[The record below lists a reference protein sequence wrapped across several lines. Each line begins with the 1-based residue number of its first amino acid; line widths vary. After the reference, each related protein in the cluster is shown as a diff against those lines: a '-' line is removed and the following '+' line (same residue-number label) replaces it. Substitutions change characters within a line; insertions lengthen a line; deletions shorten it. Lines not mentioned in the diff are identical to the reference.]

1 MIFSCLSSVLIIIA
15 VVCLF
20 GLTPERV
27 TDDLMQ
33 IITPNDTMRDKS
45 RNLRG
50 NKKKHRLYRTLAKM
64 KTALA
69 VTGKSKQFT
78 IVCCASLV
86 LFAAG
91 IIVSVLID
99 NIFLMPVLS
108 VAFALIPFFYTTST
122 LSYYEKNTKEEL
134 ETALSIITTS
144 YVRSGDVF
152 ADGINTKDE
161 ETEIEVKRK
170 VGMVFQNPDNQI
182 IASIVE
188 EDVAFGPENL
198 GIPPKEIK
206 KRVEDALKAVDMW
219 EFRKSTPHHLSG
231 GQKQRIAIAGIIAMQ
246 PECLVLDEPTAML
259 DPKGRAEII
268 STLHRLNRDKGITV
282 VLITH
287 YMEEAENAD
296 RVIVM
301 NDGEIIA
308 DDKPKVIF
316 SDVERLKKV
325 GLDVP
330 QTAELLY
337 NLKKNGFAVDTHALS
352 IKEAAEQIISALH
365 SEEK

>member
-1 MIFSCLSSVLIIIA
+1 MDNILEVKNVTYEYTDEEKTFAAVKNLSLNI
-15 VVCLF
+15 
-20 GLTPERV
+20 ERGSFTV
-27 TDDLMQ
+27 ILGH
-33 IITPNDTMRDKS
+33 NGSGKS
-45 RNLRG
+45 
-50 NKKKHRLYRTLAKM
+50 TLAKM
-64 KTALA
+64 LNGLNKPT
-69 VTGKSKQFT
+69 
-78 IVCCASLV
+78 
-86 LFAAG
+86 
-91 IIVSVLID
+91 
-99 NIFLMPVLS
+99 
-108 VAFALIPFFYTTST
+108 
-122 LSYYEKNTKEEL
+122 
-134 ETALSIITTS
+134 
-144 YVRSGDVF
+144 SGDVF

-198 GIPPKEIK
+198 GIPPKEIE

-352 IKEAAEQIISALH
+352 IKEAAEQIILALH

>member
-1 MIFSCLSSVLIIIA
+1 MDNILEVKNVTYEYTDEEKTFAAVKNLSLNI
-15 VVCLF
+15 
-20 GLTPERV
+20 ERGSFTV
-27 TDDLMQ
+27 ILGH
-33 IITPNDTMRDKS
+33 NGSGKS
-45 RNLRG
+45 
-50 NKKKHRLYRTLAKM
+50 TLAKM
-64 KTALA
+64 LNGLNKPT
-69 VTGKSKQFT
+69 
-78 IVCCASLV
+78 
-86 LFAAG
+86 
-91 IIVSVLID
+91 
-99 NIFLMPVLS
+99 
-108 VAFALIPFFYTTST
+108 
-122 LSYYEKNTKEEL
+122 
-134 ETALSIITTS
+134 
-144 YVRSGDVF
+144 SGDVF
-152 ADGINTKDE
+152 ADGINTKNE

-198 GIPPKEIK
+198 GIPPKEIE

-268 STLHRLNRDKGITV
+268 STLHRLNSEKGITV

>member
-1 MIFSCLSSVLIIIA
+1 MDNIIEVKNVTYEYTDEEKTFAAVKNLSLNI
-15 VVCLF
+15 
-20 GLTPERV
+20 ERGSFTV
-27 TDDLMQ
+27 ILGH
-33 IITPNDTMRDKS
+33 NGSGKS
-45 RNLRG
+45 
-50 NKKKHRLYRTLAKM
+50 TLAKM
-64 KTALA
+64 LNGLNKPT
-69 VTGKSKQFT
+69 
-78 IVCCASLV
+78 
-86 LFAAG
+86 
-91 IIVSVLID
+91 
-99 NIFLMPVLS
+99 
-108 VAFALIPFFYTTST
+108 
-122 LSYYEKNTKEEL
+122 
-134 ETALSIITTS
+134 
-144 YVRSGDVF
+144 SGDVF

-198 GIPPKEIK
+198 GIPPKEIE

-296 RVIVM
+296 RVLVM

>member
-1 MIFSCLSSVLIIIA
+1 MNGKLI
-15 VVCLF
+15 VF
-20 GLTPERV
+20 EG
-27 TDDLMQ
+27 TDGSG
-33 IITPNDTMRDKS
+33 KS
-45 RNLRG
+45 
-50 NKKKHRLYRTLAKM
+50 TLAKM
-64 KTALA
+64 LNGLNKPT
-69 VTGKSKQFT
+69 
-78 IVCCASLV
+78 
-86 LFAAG
+86 
-91 IIVSVLID
+91 
-99 NIFLMPVLS
+99 
-108 VAFALIPFFYTTST
+108 
-122 LSYYEKNTKEEL
+122 
-134 ETALSIITTS
+134 
-144 YVRSGDVF
+144 SGDVF

-161 ETEIEVKRK
+161 KTEIEVKRK

-198 GIPPKEIK
+198 GIPPKEIE

-268 STLHRLNRDKGITV
+268 STLHRLNRDMGITV

-352 IKEAAEQIISALH
+352 IKEAAEQILSALH

>member
-1 MIFSCLSSVLIIIA
+1 MDNILEVKNVTYEYTDEEKTFAAVKNLSLNI
-15 VVCLF
+15 
-20 GLTPERV
+20 ERGSFTV
-27 TDDLMQ
+27 ILGH
-33 IITPNDTMRDKS
+33 NGSGKS
-45 RNLRG
+45 
-50 NKKKHRLYRTLAKM
+50 TLAKM
-64 KTALA
+64 LNGLNKPT
-69 VTGKSKQFT
+69 
-78 IVCCASLV
+78 
-86 LFAAG
+86 
-91 IIVSVLID
+91 
-99 NIFLMPVLS
+99 
-108 VAFALIPFFYTTST
+108 
-122 LSYYEKNTKEEL
+122 
-134 ETALSIITTS
+134 
-144 YVRSGDVF
+144 SGDVF
-152 ADGINTKDE
+152 ADGINTKNE

-198 GIPPKEIK
+198 GIPPAEIE

-268 STLHRLNRDKGITV
+268 STLHRLNSEKGITV

>member
-1 MIFSCLSSVLIIIA
+1 MDNILEVKNVTYEYTDEEKTFAAVKNLSLNI
-15 VVCLF
+15 
-20 GLTPERV
+20 ERGSFTV
-27 TDDLMQ
+27 ILGH
-33 IITPNDTMRDKS
+33 NGSGKS
-45 RNLRG
+45 
-50 NKKKHRLYRTLAKM
+50 TLAKM
-64 KTALA
+64 LNGLNKPT
-69 VTGKSKQFT
+69 
-78 IVCCASLV
+78 
-86 LFAAG
+86 
-91 IIVSVLID
+91 
-99 NIFLMPVLS
+99 
-108 VAFALIPFFYTTST
+108 
-122 LSYYEKNTKEEL
+122 
-134 ETALSIITTS
+134 
-144 YVRSGDVF
+144 SGDVF

-198 GIPPKEIK
+198 GIPPKEIE

-325 GLDVP
+325 GLNVP

>member
-1 MIFSCLSSVLIIIA
+1 MDNIIEVKNVTYEYTDEEKTFAAVKNLSLNI
-15 VVCLF
+15 
-20 GLTPERV
+20 ERGSFTV
-27 TDDLMQ
+27 ILGH
-33 IITPNDTMRDKS
+33 NGSGKS
-45 RNLRG
+45 
-50 NKKKHRLYRTLAKM
+50 TLAKM
-64 KTALA
+64 LNGLNKPA
-69 VTGKSKQFT
+69 
-78 IVCCASLV
+78 
-86 LFAAG
+86 
-91 IIVSVLID
+91 
-99 NIFLMPVLS
+99 
-108 VAFALIPFFYTTST
+108 
-122 LSYYEKNTKEEL
+122 
-134 ETALSIITTS
+134 
-144 YVRSGDVF
+144 SGDVF

-198 GIPPKEIK
+198 GIPPKEIE

>member
-1 MIFSCLSSVLIIIA
+1 MDNILEVKNVTYEYTDEEKTFAAVKNLSLNI
-15 VVCLF
+15 
-20 GLTPERV
+20 ERGSFTV
-27 TDDLMQ
+27 ILGH
-33 IITPNDTMRDKS
+33 NGSGKS
-45 RNLRG
+45 
-50 NKKKHRLYRTLAKM
+50 TLAKM
-64 KTALA
+64 LNGLNKPT
-69 VTGKSKQFT
+69 
-78 IVCCASLV
+78 
-86 LFAAG
+86 
-91 IIVSVLID
+91 
-99 NIFLMPVLS
+99 
-108 VAFALIPFFYTTST
+108 
-122 LSYYEKNTKEEL
+122 
-134 ETALSIITTS
+134 
-144 YVRSGDVF
+144 SGDVF

-198 GIPPKEIK
+198 GIPPKEIE

-259 DPKGRAEII
+259 DPKGRTEII

>member
-1 MIFSCLSSVLIIIA
+1 MDNIIEVKNVTYEYTDEEKTFAAVKNLSLNI
-15 VVCLF
+15 
-20 GLTPERV
+20 ERGSFTV
-27 TDDLMQ
+27 ILGH
-33 IITPNDTMRDKS
+33 NGSGKS
-45 RNLRG
+45 
-50 NKKKHRLYRTLAKM
+50 TLAKM
-64 KTALA
+64 LNGLNKPT
-69 VTGKSKQFT
+69 
-78 IVCCASLV
+78 
-86 LFAAG
+86 
-91 IIVSVLID
+91 
-99 NIFLMPVLS
+99 
-108 VAFALIPFFYTTST
+108 
-122 LSYYEKNTKEEL
+122 
-134 ETALSIITTS
+134 
-144 YVRSGDVF
+144 SGDVL

>member
-1 MIFSCLSSVLIIIA
+1 MDNILEVKNVTYEYTDEEKTFAAVKNLSLNI
-15 VVCLF
+15 
-20 GLTPERV
+20 ERGSFTV
-27 TDDLMQ
+27 ILGH
-33 IITPNDTMRDKS
+33 NGSGKS
-45 RNLRG
+45 
-50 NKKKHRLYRTLAKM
+50 TLAKM
-64 KTALA
+64 LNGLNKPT
-69 VTGKSKQFT
+69 
-78 IVCCASLV
+78 
-86 LFAAG
+86 
-91 IIVSVLID
+91 
-99 NIFLMPVLS
+99 
-108 VAFALIPFFYTTST
+108 
-122 LSYYEKNTKEEL
+122 
-134 ETALSIITTS
+134 
-144 YVRSGDVF
+144 SGDVF

-161 ETEIEVKRK
+161 KTEIEVKRK

-198 GIPPKEIK
+198 GIPPKEIE

-268 STLHRLNRDKGITV
+268 STLHRLNRDMGITV